1 MKPLE
6 SWLKTRRKVL
16 AISMVLEHSKAT
28 VMAIEQLDRCI
39 NFALAGKREDLVRS
53 FEILSLKEKEA
64 DLLKRKIIG
73 ELAKGDLPA
82 SERED
87 LMRLARQ
94 TDDVI
99 DWINETGRILVEF
112 DLKDMPED
120 VKELTVEISKVIK
133 NCVIK
138 LDDCIE
144 KLTNR
149 EFQDA
154 LKAADEVE
162 RLEEQMDGLYQKSR
176 RSIANLKIEIVQI
189 GQAIL
194 LADFMDSLETITDRC
209 EDSCDEVRV
218 IVVTAPLL

>member
-39 NFALAGKREDLVRS
+39 NFAIQGKREDLMRS
-53 FEILSLKEKEA
+53 FEILQLKEKEA

-73 ELAKGDLPA
+73 ELAKGDLPV

-94 TDDVI
+94 TDNVI

-112 DLKDMPED
+112 NLRDMPEG
-120 VKELTVEISKVIK
+120 VKSTTVEMGRVIK
-133 NCVIK
+133 SCVIK

-162 RLEEQMDGLYQKSR
+162 RLEEQMDGLYQR
-176 RSIANLKIEIVQI
+176 ARGSISTLKAVDTEI

-194 LADFMDSLETITDRC
+194 LSDFMDALETITDRC

-218 IVVTAPLL
+218 IAVTAPLL

>member
-176 RSIANLKIEIVQI
+176 RSIANLKTEIVQI

>member
-176 RSIANLKIEIVQI
+176 RSIASLKTEIVQI

-194 LADFMDSLETITDRC
+194 LADFMDALETITDRC

>member
-1 MKPLE
+1 VKPLE

-16 AISMVLEHSKAT
+16 AISMIHEHSRAT

-39 NFALAGKREDLVRS
+39 NFALHGKREDLVRS
-53 FEILSLKEKEA
+53 FDILQVKEKEA
-64 DLLKRKIIG
+64 DLLKRKIIS
-73 ELAKGDLPA
+73 ELAKGDLPV

-112 DLKDMPED
+112 SLKNMPD
-120 VKELTVEISKVIK
+120 DIKKITVDISQVITS
-133 NCVIK
+133 CVIK

-162 RLEEQMDGLYQKSR
+162 RLEEQMDGLYQMAR
-176 RSIANLKIEIVQI
+176 RFISGLKTETVEI

-194 LADFMDSLETITDRC
+194 LSEFIDALETIADRC

-218 IVVTAPLL
+218 IAVTAPLI

>member
-1 MKPLE
+1 
-6 SWLKTRRKVL
+6 
-16 AISMVLEHSKAT
+16 
-28 VMAIEQLDRCI
+28 
-39 NFALAGKREDLVRS
+39 
-53 FEILSLKEKEA
+53 
-64 DLLKRKIIG
+64 LKRKIIS
-73 ELAKGDLPA
+73 ELAKGDLPV

-112 DLKDMPED
+112 NLKDMPDD
-120 VKELTVEISKVIK
+120 VKKITVDISQVITS
-133 NCVIK
+133 CVIK

-162 RLEEQMDGLYQKSR
+162 RLEEQMDGLYQMAR
-176 RSIANLKIEIVQI
+176 RFISSLKTETVET

-194 LADFMDSLETITDRC
+194 LSEFMDALETITDRY

-218 IVVTAPLL
+218 IAVTAPLI

>member
-1 MKPLE
+1 M
-6 SWLKTRRKVL
+6 KTRRKVL

-39 NFALAGKREDLVRS
+39 SFALQGKREDLVRS
-53 FEILSLKEKEA
+53 FDILQLKEKEA

-73 ELAKGDLPA
+73 ELAKGDLPV

-112 DLKDMPED
+112 NLKDMPDD
-120 VKELTVEISKVIK
+120 VKKITGETSRVITS
-133 NCVIK
+133 CVIK

-149 EFQDA
+149 KFQDA

-162 RLEEQMDGLYQKSR
+162 RLEEQMDGLYQMAR
-176 RSIANLKIEIVQI
+176 RSISGLKTGTVEI

-194 LADFMDSLETITDRC
+194 LSDFMDALETITDRC

-218 IVVTAPLL
+218 IAVTAPLI

>member
-1 MKPLE
+1 VKPLE

-16 AISMVLEHSKAT
+16 AISMVLEHSQAT

-39 NFALAGKREDLVRS
+39 GFALQGKREDLVRT
-53 FEILSLKEKEA
+53 FEILRLKEKEA

-112 DLKDMPED
+112 DLKGMPE
-120 VKELTVEISKVIK
+120 EIKATATEMIHIIK
-133 NCVIK
+133 SCVIK

-162 RLEEQMDGLYQKSR
+162 RLEEQMDALYQRARGHISHIKS
-176 RSIANLKIEIVQI
+176 KDVEI

-194 LADFMDSLETITDRC
+194 LGDFIDALETITDRC

-218 IVVTAPLL
+218 IAVTAPLL

>member
-1 MKPLE
+1 MKPLD
-6 SWLKTRRKVL
+6 SWLKTRRKVQ

-28 VMAIEQLDRCI
+28 VMAIELLDRCI
-39 NFALAGKREDLVRS
+39 IFSLQGKREDLVRS
-53 FEILSLKEKEA
+53 FEVLQLKEKEA
-64 DLLKRKIIG
+64 DLLKRKTIG
-73 ELAKGDLPA
+73 ELAKGDLPV

-94 TDDVI
+94 IDDVI

-112 DLKDMPED
+112 NLKDMPDD
-120 VKELTVEISKVIK
+120 VKATTSEMAHVIK
-133 NCVIK
+133 SCVIK

-144 KLTNR
+144 KLTDR

-162 RLEEQMDGLYQKSR
+162 RLEEQMDGLYQRGR
-176 RSIANLKIEIVQI
+176 RSISGLTTKSVEI

-194 LADFMDSLETITDRC
+194 LSDFMESLENITDRC

-218 IVVTAPLL
+218 IAVTAPLL

>member
-1 MKPLE
+1 M
-6 SWLKTRRKVL
+6 KTRRKVL
-16 AISMVLEHSKAT
+16 AISMILEHSKAT

-39 NFALAGKREDLVRS
+39 NFALQGKREDLVRS
-53 FEILSLKEKEA
+53 FDILQLKEKEA
-64 DLLKRKIIG
+64 DLLKRRIIG
-73 ELAKGDLPA
+73 ELAKGDLPV

-112 DLKDMPED
+112 NLKDMPD
-120 VKELTVEISKVIK
+120 DIKKITVDISQVITS
-133 NCVIK
+133 CVIK

-162 RLEEQMDGLYQKSR
+162 RLEEQMDGLYQMAR
-176 RSIANLKIEIVQI
+176 RFISGLKTETMEI

-194 LADFMDSLETITDRC
+194 LSEFMDALETITDRC

-218 IVVTAPLL
+218 IAVTAPLI

>member
-16 AISMVLEHSKAT
+16 AISMVLEHSQAT

-39 NFALAGKREDLVRS
+39 GFALAGKREDLVRS
-53 FEILSLKEKEA
+53 FEILQLKEKEA

-73 ELAKGDLPA
+73 ELAKGDLPV

-112 DLKDMPED
+112 NLKDMPED
-120 VKELTVEISKVIK
+120 VKKTTTEMAQTIK

-162 RLEEQMDGLYQKSR
+162 RLEERMDGLYQRARGYLSG
-176 RSIANLKIEIVQI
+176 LKVKDVEI

-194 LADFMDSLETITDRC
+194 LSEFMDALETITDRC

-218 IVVTAPLL
+218 IAVTAPLL

>member
-1 MKPLE
+1 M
-6 SWLKTRRKVL
+6 KTRRKVL

-39 NFALAGKREDLVRS
+39 SFALQGKREDLVRS
-53 FEILSLKEKEA
+53 FDILQLKEKEA

-73 ELAKGDLPA
+73 ELAKGDLPV

-112 DLKDMPED
+112 NLKDMPDD
-120 VKELTVEISKVIK
+120 VKKITGDISRVITS
-133 NCVIK
+133 CVIK

-162 RLEEQMDGLYQKSR
+162 RLEEEMDGLYQMAR
-176 RSIANLKIEIVQI
+176 RSISGLKTGIVEI
-189 GQAIL
+189 GPAIL

-218 IVVTAPLL
+218 IAVTAPLI

>member
-1 MKPLE
+1 VKPLE

-39 NFALAGKREDLVRS
+39 GFALVGKREDLIQS
-53 FEILSLKEKEA
+53 FEILQLKEKEA
-64 DLLKRKIIG
+64 DILKRKIIT

-87 LMRLARQ
+87 LMRLGRQ

-112 DLKDMPED
+112 SLRDMPDE
-120 VKELTVEISKVIK
+120 VKKITTEMAQTIK
-133 NCVIK
+133 SCVIK

-162 RLEEQMDGLYQKSR
+162 RLEERMDGLYQRAR
-176 RSIANLKIEIVQI
+176 RSIASLKSETVEI

-194 LADFMDSLETITDRC
+194 LSEFMDALETITDRC
-209 EDSCDEVRV
+209 EDCCDEVRV
-218 IVVTAPLL
+218 IAVTAPLI

>member
-1 MKPLE
+1 MILD
-6 SWLKTRRKVL
+6 
-16 AISMVLEHSKAT
+16 HSKAT
-28 VMAIEQLDRCI
+28 VMAIEQLERCV
-39 NFALAGKREDLVRS
+39 NYALAGKREDLMRS
-53 FEILSLKEKEA
+53 FEILQLKEKEA
-64 DLLKRKIIG
+64 DLLKRRIIG
-73 ELAKGDLPA
+73 ELAKGDLPV

-87 LMRLARQ
+87 LMRLAREI
-94 TDDVI
+94 DNVI

-112 DLKDMPED
+112 NLKDMPDDIKKTTTEM
-120 VKELTVEISKVIK
+120 IHVIK
-133 NCVIK
+133 SCVIR

-162 RLEEQMDGLYQKSR
+162 RLEEQMDALYQRAR
-176 RSIANLKIEIVQI
+176 RSLSTLTTGTVEI

-194 LADFMDSLETITDRC
+194 LSEFMDALETITDRC

-218 IVVTAPLL
+218 IAVTAPLL

>member
-1 MKPLE
+1 M
-6 SWLKTRRKVL
+6 
-16 AISMVLEHSKAT
+16 ILEHSKAT

-39 NFALAGKREDLVRS
+39 NFALQGKREDLVRS
-53 FEILSLKEKEA
+53 FDILQLKEKEA
-64 DLLKRKIIG
+64 DLLKRRIIG
-73 ELAKGDLPA
+73 ELAKGDLPV

-112 DLKDMPED
+112 NLRDMPD
-120 VKELTVEISKVIK
+120 DIKKITVDISQVITS
-133 NCVIK
+133 CVIK

-162 RLEEQMDGLYQKSR
+162 RLEEQMDGLYQMAR
-176 RSIANLKIEIVQI
+176 RFISGLKTENVEI

-194 LADFMDSLETITDRC
+194 LSEFMDALETITDRC

-218 IVVTAPLL
+218 IAVTAPLI

>member
-39 NFALAGKREDLVRS
+39 SFALAGKREELMRS
-53 FEILSLKEKEA
+53 FEILQLKEKEA
-64 DLLKRKIIG
+64 DLLKRKIVG
-73 ELAKGDLPA
+73 ELAKGDLPV

-112 DLKDMPED
+112 SLKDMPED
-120 VKELTVEISKVIK
+120 VKKTTIESAQVIK
-133 NCVIK
+133 SCVIK

-162 RLEEQMDGLYQKSR
+162 RLEERMDGLYQQAR
-176 RSIANLKIEIVQI
+176 RSIAGLKSGTVEI

-194 LADFMDSLETITDRC
+194 LSDFMDALETITDRC

-218 IVVTAPLL
+218 IAVTAPLL

>member
-1 MKPLE
+1 MAL
-6 SWLKTRRKVL
+6 
-16 AISMVLEHSKAT
+16 SMVLEHSKAT

-39 NFALAGKREDLVRS
+39 NFALQGKREDLVRS
-53 FEILSLKEKEA
+53 FEILQLKEKEA

-73 ELAKGDLPA
+73 ELAKGDLPV

-112 DLKDMPED
+112 NLKDMPDD
-120 VKELTVEISKVIK
+120 VKKITGETSRVITR
-133 NCVIK
+133 CVIK

-149 EFQDA
+149 KFQDA

-162 RLEEQMDGLYQKSR
+162 RLEEQMDGLYQMAR
-176 RSIANLKIEIVQI
+176 RSISGLKTGTVEI

-194 LADFMDSLETITDRC
+194 LSDFMDALETITDRC

-218 IVVTAPLL
+218 IAVTAPLI

>member
-6 SWLKTRRKVL
+6 SWLKTRRKVQ
-16 AISMVLEHSKAT
+16 AISMILDHSKAT
-28 VMAIEQLDRCI
+28 VMAIEQLERCV
-39 NFALAGKREDLVRS
+39 NYALAGKREDLMRS
-53 FEILSLKEKEA
+53 FEILQLKEKEA
-64 DLLKRKIIG
+64 DLLKRRIIG
-73 ELAKGDLPA
+73 ELAKGDLPV

-87 LMRLARQ
+87 LMRLAREI
-94 TDDVI
+94 DNVI

-112 DLKDMPED
+112 NLKDMPDDIKKTTTEM
-120 VKELTVEISKVIK
+120 IHVIK
-133 NCVIK
+133 SCVIR

-162 RLEEQMDGLYQKSR
+162 RLEEQMDALYQRAR
-176 RSIANLKIEIVQI
+176 RSLSTLTTGTVEI

-194 LADFMDSLETITDRC
+194 LSEFMDALETITDRC

-218 IVVTAPLL
+218 IAVTAPLL

>member
-39 NFALAGKREDLVRS
+39 SFALAGKREELMRS
-53 FEILSLKEKEA
+53 FEILQLKEKEA

-73 ELAKGDLPA
+73 ELAKGDLPV

-112 DLKDMPED
+112 SLKDMPED
-120 VKELTVEISKVIK
+120 VKKTTIESAQVIK
-133 NCVIK
+133 SCVIK

-162 RLEEQMDGLYQKSR
+162 RLEERMDGLYQQAR
-176 RSIANLKIEIVQI
+176 RSIAGLKSETVEI

-194 LADFMDSLETITDRC
+194 LSDFMDALETITDRC

-218 IVVTAPLL
+218 IAVTAPLL

>member
-1 MKPLE
+1 VKPLE

>member
-1 MKPLE
+1 
-6 SWLKTRRKVL
+6 LKTRRKIL
-16 AISMVLEHSKAT
+16 ALSMVLEHSKAT

-39 NFALAGKREDLVRS
+39 NFALQGKREDLVRS
-53 FEILSLKEKEA
+53 FEILQLKEKEA

-73 ELAKGDLPA
+73 ELAKGGLPV

-112 DLKDMPED
+112 NLKDMPDD
-120 VKELTVEISKVIK
+120 VKKITGETSRVITS
-133 NCVIK
+133 CVIK

-149 EFQDA
+149 KFQDA

-162 RLEEQMDGLYQKSR
+162 RLEEQMDGLYQMAR
-176 RSIANLKIEIVQI
+176 RSISGLKTGTVEI

-194 LADFMDSLETITDRC
+194 LSDFMDALETITDRC

-218 IVVTAPLL
+218 IAVTAPLI

>member
-6 SWLKTRRKVL
+6 SWLKTRRKVQ
-16 AISMVLEHSKAT
+16 AISMILDHSKAT
-28 VMAIEQLDRCI
+28 VMAIEQLERCV
-39 NFALAGKREDLVRS
+39 NYALAGKREDLMRS
-53 FEILSLKEKEA
+53 FEILQLKEKEA
-64 DLLKRKIIG
+64 DLLKRRIIG
-73 ELAKGDLPA
+73 ELAKGDLPV

-87 LMRLARQ
+87 LMRLAREI
-94 TDDVI
+94 DNVI

-112 DLKDMPED
+112 NLKDMPDDIKKTTTEM
-120 VKELTVEISKVIK
+120 IHVIK
-133 NCVIK
+133 SCVIR

-162 RLEEQMDGLYQKSR
+162 RLEEQMDALYQRARGSLSTLTTR
-176 RSIANLKIEIVQI
+176 TVEI

-194 LADFMDSLETITDRC
+194 LSEFMDALETITDRC
-209 EDSCDEVRV
+209 ENSCDEVRV
-218 IVVTAPLL
+218 IAVTAPLL

>member
-16 AISMVLEHSKAT
+16 AISMILEHSKAT

-39 NFALAGKREDLVRS
+39 NFALQGKREDLVRS
-53 FEILSLKEKEA
+53 FDILQLKEKEA
-64 DLLKRKIIG
+64 DLLKRKIIS
-73 ELAKGDLPA
+73 ELAKGDLPV

-112 DLKDMPED
+112 NLRDMPD
-120 VKELTVEISKVIK
+120 DIKKITVDISQVITS
-133 NCVIK
+133 CVIK

-162 RLEEQMDGLYQKSR
+162 RLEEQMDGLYQMAR
-176 RSIANLKIEIVQI
+176 RFISGLKTETVEI

-194 LADFMDSLETITDRC
+194 LSEFMDALETITDRC

-218 IVVTAPLL
+218 IAVTAPLI

>member
-1 MKPLE
+1 M
-6 SWLKTRRKVL
+6 
-16 AISMVLEHSKAT
+16 ILEHSKAT

-39 NFALAGKREDLVRS
+39 NFALQGNREDLMRS
-53 FEILSLKEKEA
+53 FDILQLKEKEA

-73 ELAKGDLPA
+73 ELAKGDLPV

-112 DLKDMPED
+112 NLKDMPDD
-120 VKELTVEISKVIK
+120 VKKITGDVSRVITS
-133 NCVIK
+133 CVIK

-144 KLTNR
+144 KLTSR

-162 RLEEQMDGLYQKSR
+162 RLEEEMDGLYQMAR
-176 RSIANLKIEIVQI
+176 RSLSGLNTGNVEI
-189 GQAIL
+189 GPAIL
-194 LADFMDSLETITDRC
+194 LSEFMDALETITDRC

-218 IVVTAPLL
+218 IAVTAPLI

>member
-1 MKPLE
+1 VKPLE

-16 AISMVLEHSKAT
+16 AISMILEHSKAT

-39 NFALAGKREDLVRS
+39 NFALQGKREDLVRS
-53 FEILSLKEKEA
+53 FDILQVKEKEA
-64 DLLKRKIIG
+64 DLLKRKIIS
-73 ELAKGDLPA
+73 ELAKGDLPV

-112 DLKDMPED
+112 NLKDKPD
-120 VKELTVEISKVIK
+120 DIKKITVDISQVIMS
-133 NCVIK
+133 CVIK

-162 RLEEQMDGLYQKSR
+162 RLEEQMDGLYQMAR
-176 RSIANLKIEIVQI
+176 RFISGLKTGTVEI

-194 LADFMDSLETITDRC
+194 LSEFMNALETITDRC

-218 IVVTAPLL
+218 IAVTAPLI

>member
-6 SWLKTRRKVL
+6 SWLKTRRKVQ
-16 AISMVLEHSKAT
+16 AISMILDHSKAT
-28 VMAIEQLDRCI
+28 VMAIEQLERCV
-39 NFALAGKREDLVRS
+39 NYALAGKREDLMRS
-53 FEILSLKEKEA
+53 FEILQLKEKEA
-64 DLLKRKIIG
+64 DLLKRRIIG
-73 ELAKGDLPA
+73 ELAKGDLPV

-87 LMRLARQ
+87 LMRLAREI
-94 TDDVI
+94 DNVI

-112 DLKDMPED
+112 NLKDMPDDIKKTTTEM
-120 VKELTVEISKVIK
+120 IHVIK
-133 NCVIK
+133 SCVIR

-162 RLEEQMDGLYQKSR
+162 RLEEQMDALYQRAR
-176 RSIANLKIEIVQI
+176 RSLSTLTTGTVEI

-194 LADFMDSLETITDRC
+194 LSEFMDALETIADRC
-209 EDSCDEVRV
+209 EDTCDEVRV
-218 IVVTAPLL
+218 IAVTAPLL